1 MQQADLSHSIS
12 KVSVEKIMFGGARP
26 WIMRLIFGG
35 ARPRIMRLID
45 HDTSGS
51 VLFLATMHT
60 ELTAVRGKEVN
71 RYNVY
76 YSVNFS
82 SPRTS
87 PAFVASK
94 REVVVRLSSESTVNK
109 FLGLLKERIEKTGI
123 GPCKAGSNIFFVAT
137 VEPPLGHNAFTS
149 IIRFGFRRS
158 GEVIKKHYVEVVH
171 SAIPGRA
178 TPFEELEGKF
188 FQELDSIDIAAD
200 LVAVREKAES

>member
-12 KVSVEKIMFGGARP
+12 KVSVEGTMFGGDRP
-26 WIMRLIFGG
+26 LIT
-35 ARPRIMRLID
+35 RLID
-45 HDTSGS
+45 HSTSGTA
-51 VLFLATMHT
+51 LLLASMHT
-60 ELTAVRGKEVN
+60 RLTTIRGKEAD
-71 RYNVY
+71 RYDVY
-76 YSVNFS
+76 YSINFS

-94 REVVVRLSSESTVNK
+94 REVVMRLSSESTVNK

-123 GPCKAGSNIFFVAT
+123 GPCKAGPNIFFVAT

-149 IIRFGFRRS
+149 IIRFGFGRS

-188 FQELDSIDIAAD
+188 FQELGSIDIAAD
-200 LVAVREKAES
+200 LVLVREKVES